1 MKNTFLSQLN
11 WRYATKKFDTTKKV
25 DQATLEKIIE
35 AIKMAPSSLG
45 LQPFHIYVITDQ
57 KVKDKIKDKS
67 YFQSQVAEG
76 SHLLVFCSR
85 VDAVNRVDQ
94 YVKLV
99 TKGKLAEKIKLKPM
113 ETMMKG
119 YMKNKSEEGVKSWA
133 DEQVYI
139 ALGFAMAACAELSVD
154 SCPIGGFDPQAVN
167 KILDLPDNIRS
178 TVLLSIGYRKQDPK
192 KKKIRFDNQDLFTY
206 IK

>member
-11 WRYATKKFDTTKKV
+11 WRHATKKFDTTKKI
-25 DQATLEKIIE
+25 DAKTLERIIE
-35 AIKMAPSSLG
+35 SIRMTPTSLG
-45 LQPFHIYVITDQ
+45 LQPFHVYVITDQ
-57 KVKDKIKDKS
+57 KIKDQIKDKS

-85 VDAVNRVDQ
+85 VDGVNRVDQ
-94 YVKLV
+94 YVDLC
-99 TKGKLAEKIKLKPM
+99 TKGKLVEKIKLKPM

-119 YMKNKSEEGVKSWA
+119 YMKGRSEESIKSWA
-133 DEQVYI
+133 DDQVYI

-154 SCPIGGFDPQAVN
+154 SCPIGGFDPLAVN
-167 KILDLPDNIRS
+167 KILDLPNNVKS
-178 TVLLSIGYRKQDPK
+178 TVLLPIGYRAEDPK